1 MKALLSFFT
10 VLPVRR
16 ASLQEA
22 ARESDCCRLLV
33 SLRDCPSLLL
43 LTAHMVPPGVAA
55 TLALGAVLLAAGL
68 HHADGVLDVGDALMA
83 HGGPGRRRE
92 VLRDTRVG
100 IGGLGALFLVYAP
113 TVAALAALCA
123 TSPGRAALA
132 LFAGEVSARSAMLL
146 VLVFGEPAD
155 LRSSTLPFVQ
165 RFPGHTVLPPSSL
178 RCLRRC
184 HSLLAMSALLAPLVV
199 LAALSGSETPTDL
212 RGEVRWDRRRCS
224 RGYREVCRAVVLI
237 ALSAMIA
244 PGAGTPTLAISSIF
258 SLIRWTV

>member
-1 MKALLSFFT
+1 LKALLSYFT

-22 ARESDCCRLLV
+22 ARKVRLLPLV
-33 SLRDCPSLLL
+33 GLVTGLPGAVLL
-43 LTAHMVPPGVAA
+43 LTAHLVPPGVAA

-100 IGGLGALFLVYAP
+100 IGGLGSLFLVYAP

-155 LRSSTLPFVQ
+155 LRSSTLPFV
-165 RFPGHTVLPPSSL
+165 RALSGPHRTPAVIVALLAPLPF
-178 RCLRRC
+178 
-184 HSLLAMSALLAPLVV
+184 LLAMSALLAPLVV
-199 LAALSGSETPTDL
+199 LALPLVGLGALRISAAKFGGIGGDVVGAT
-212 RGEVRWDRRRCS
+212 G
-224 RGYREVCRAVVLI
+224 EVCRAVVLI
-237 ALSAMIA
+237 ALSAMI
-244 PGAGTPTLAISSIF
+244 
-258 SLIRWTV
+258 

>member
-22 ARESDCCRLLV
+22 AREVRLLPLV
-33 SLRDCPSLLL
+33 GLVTGLPGAVLL

-155 LRSSTLPFVQ
+155 LRSSTLPFV
-165 RFPGHTVLPPSSL
+165 RALSGPHRTPAVIVALLAPLPF
-178 RCLRRC
+178 
-184 HSLLAMSALLAPLVV
+184 LLAMSALLAPLVV
-199 LAALSGSETPTDL
+199 LALPLVGLGALRISAVKFGGIGGDVVGAT
-212 RGEVRWDRRRCS
+212 G
-224 RGYREVCRAVVLI
+224 EVCRAVVLI
-237 ALSAMIA
+237 ALSAMI
-244 PGAGTPTLAISSIF
+244 
-258 SLIRWTV
+258 